1 MIKFVFRMILSRFGV
16 GRWVESYKTKQTLEE
31 EEEEVEEEEPSFSK
45 TYITKQ
51 NIQHT
56 REEKRNNKT
65 NKK

>member
-1 MIKFVFRMILSRFGV
+1 MILSRFGV

-31 EEEEVEEEEPSFSK
+31 EEGEVVEEEEVEEEEPSFSK